1 VALKNILDNGK
12 SYAAAS
18 FEALRKTYGDSG
30 LIDELANSNNILAI
44 EYIKSLKKI
53 KSSIIPVAIKRVCN
67 DYAGTCM
74 TGEISSATAIRE
86 TIISSGIET
95 VKQSIS
101 NASETIINNEFSIG
115 RGPVSMKSFED
126 ILLWSIRS
134 KTSSEIAM
142 INDFDVFRSM
152 NNPGYIKVL
161 DFNERGKEILARIKK
176 NSNIPV
182 ITKTSKLRD
191 IDNYAVKRLV
201 EINQKASDLYVLGYQ
216 NKSYKFGG
224 QEFTTNNIDYKK

>member
-1 VALKNILDNGK
+1 
-12 SYAAAS
+12 
-18 FEALRKTYGDSG
+18 
-30 LIDELANSNNILAI
+30 
-44 EYIKSLKKI
+44 
-53 KSSIIPVAIKRVCN
+53 
-67 DYAGTCM
+67 
-74 TGEISSATAIRE
+74 
-86 TIISSGIET
+86 
-95 VKQSIS
+95 
-101 NASETIINNEFSIG
+101 
-115 RGPVSMKSFED
+115 
-126 ILLWSIRS
+126 
-134 KTSSEIAM
+134 
-142 INDFDVFRSM
+142 M

-201 EINQKASDLYVLGYQ
+201 EINQKASDLYVLGYK